1 MQHPERG
8 GRSRIQ
14 RKCSLSVG
22 LNYLRIIAIV
32 DYELITCRLPRQ
44 LVGRI
49 SVGHAR
55 ALTHYFHAGVS
66 GSCAN
71 GAHMSRE
78 KTTPFRVR
86 LVFTDKIVR
95 CSSNWLIVIK
105 SLAVIKMNKREQS
118 FGKANV
124 YWTQVTGI
132 YERGESTSSPE
143 VGRCSWQK
151 VASRDSLERACTGRC
166 FRRTM
171 RNKISR
177 LCRTSSR
184 RITVREKASRFC
196 GNLSFFFCFSSLLG
210 NLSNDWQQC

>member
-1 MQHPERG
+1 MHSHVTFTLEFRARVQTAR
-8 GRSRIQ
+8 
-14 RKCSLSVG
+14 V
-22 LNYLRIIAIV
+22 
-32 DYELITCRLPRQ
+32 CRE
-44 LVGRI
+44 
-49 SVGHAR
+49 
-55 ALTHYFHAGVS
+55 T
-66 GSCAN
+66 
-71 GAHMSRE
+71 

-105 SLAVIKMNKREQS
+105 SLAVIKINEREQS

-132 YERGESTSSPE
+132 YERVESTSSPE

-196 GNLSFFFCFSSLLG
+196 GNLSFFFCFTSLLG

>member
-1 MQHPERG
+1 MHSHVTFTLEIRARVQTAR
-8 GRSRIQ
+8 
-14 RKCSLSVG
+14 V
-22 LNYLRIIAIV
+22 
-32 DYELITCRLPRQ
+32 CRE
-44 LVGRI
+44 
-49 SVGHAR
+49 
-55 ALTHYFHAGVS
+55 T
-66 GSCAN
+66 
-71 GAHMSRE
+71 

-105 SLAVIKMNKREQS
+105 SLAVIKINEREQS

-132 YERGESTSSPE
+132 YERVESTSSPE

-196 GNLSFFFCFSSLLG
+196 GNLSFFFCFTSLLG
-210 NLSNDWQQC
+210 NLSNDWQQCWLKLSEIFKSQPVFVWFYRFM